1 MKVIDVRGLSC
12 PEPLVAVRNEMV
24 KEENFYQIFADSIP
38 AKENISRYARN
49 RGYVVSVTKEKN
61 EYMLLV
67 QRKN

>member
-24 KEENFYQIFADSIP
+24 KEENSYQIFADSIP